1 MLPAPVGIAC
11 EDSPGRESF
20 RTNVP
25 PPTFA
30 LMEEKRI
37 HQSQLR
43 ELLERRQGGRPVEFS
58 IEYCKRSTGQ
68 LVRYDRAVLSSWH
81 SRGSTVNVL
90 PLGESA
96 PRKIRRC
103 LITRVNGMKIYF

>member
-1 MLPAPVGIAC
+1 MLRPLPGGIVH
-11 EDSPGRESF
+11 RLIRTLSF
-20 RTNVP
+20 RANVP

-30 LMEEKRI
+30 RMEEKRI

-43 ELLERRQGGRPVEFS
+43 ELLESRKDGRPLEFS
-58 IEYCKRSTGQ
+58 IEYCKRSTGE
-68 LVRYDRAVLSSWH
+68 LVRYDRAILSSWH
-81 SRGSTVNVL
+81 SRGSTLNVL
-90 PLGESA
+90 PAGEST